1 MRFSLPNTLL
11 ALALSFHP
19 AYSLADDK
27 KDTTTPLEPCTVK
40 SHLGSFYDLR
50 SLSVQVPVDGVK
62 PGKNVLTE
70 NWHAKGHDYHDGNA
84 NFTLNI
90 CEPLVGKFE
99 DVVGVEKDSWRNV
112 SAVYKVGSKTYSIG

>member
-11 ALALSFHP
+11 ALTLSFHH

-27 KDTTTPLEPCTVK
+27 KDTTLLDPCTVK
-40 SHLGSFYDLR
+40 SASGSFYDLR
-50 SLSVQVPVDGVK
+50 SLTVQAPIEGVK
-62 PGKNVLTE
+62 PGKNALTE
-70 NWHAKGHDYHDGNA
+70 DWHAKGHDYHEGNA

-90 CEPLVGKFE
+90 CEPLIGTVE
-99 DVVGVEKDSWRNV
+99 DVVGVEKDLWRNV